1 MQHALDN
8 SCVGECF
15 EYIERDW
22 KIRKEYL
29 EKFKVTTSSETRSE
43 SNKIIIKNEEY
54 FDSRRTILTFN

>member
-43 SNKIIIKNEEY
+43 SNKIIIKK
-54 FDSRRTILTFN
+54 